1 MYMHKCIPCEGYFI
15 VPCERHPGVEV
26 LFVLIIHPGLY
37 YTPVVAFFK
46 IRLNS
51 RQNEIEMKLN
61 WVITGLSN
69 TPVVRVHHVATLRL
83 RTQVA
88 KVIRYLQQILLVP
101 SIIYNILKYE
111 TRGTIVVGMIFF
123 WQMSTDDDMWV
134 QNRAQILDFR
144 L

>member
-1 MYMHKCIPCEGYFI
+1 MQRRLDSDTHVLVHILQGVLHNTPTQLDSNLQGVFCEGYFI

-61 WVITGLSN
+61 
-69 TPVVRVHHVATLRL
+69 
-83 RTQVA
+83 
-88 KVIRYLQQILLVP
+88 
-101 SIIYNILKYE
+101 
-111 TRGTIVVGMIFF
+111 
-123 WQMSTDDDMWV
+123 
-134 QNRAQILDFR
+134 
-144 L
+144 